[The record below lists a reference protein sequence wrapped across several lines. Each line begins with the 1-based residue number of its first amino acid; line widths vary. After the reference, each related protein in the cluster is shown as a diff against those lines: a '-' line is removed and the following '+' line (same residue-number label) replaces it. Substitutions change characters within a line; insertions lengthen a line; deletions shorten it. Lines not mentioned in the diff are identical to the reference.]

1 MKVLLIG
8 SSSDIAQY
16 MVKNA
21 SNEYEF
27 IELTSNPSGS
37 HQHEI
42 NVQDESTFPSIEGEI
57 DGLVYFPGSI
67 NLRPFSGLKLSDFQ
81 TDYEINVLGLIKIL
95 KHFHKQLA
103 QNSSLVFI
111 STVAAQLGMPYHSS
125 ISLCKSAIEGLCRSL
140 AAEWSPKVRV
150 NCVAPS
156 VVQTKLSTRL
166 FRTESQVEQMN
177 SRHPLQKVGQPK
189 NIADAIEF
197 LLSDKSSWMT
207 GQVLHVDGGLSTIKK

>member
-1 MKVLLIG
+1 
-8 SSSDIAQY
+8 
-16 MVKNA
+16 
-21 SNEYEF
+21 
-27 IELTSNPSGS
+27 
-37 HQHEI
+37 
-42 NVQDESTFPSIEGEI
+42 
-57 DGLVYFPGSI
+57 
-67 NLRPFSGLKLSDFQ
+67 
-81 TDYEINVLGLIKIL
+81 
-95 KHFHKQLA
+95 LA

-111 STVAAQLGMPYHSS
+111 STVAAQVGMPYHSS

-140 AAEWSPKVRV
+140 AAEWSPNVRV

>member
-1 MKVLLIG
+1 M
-8 SSSDIAQY
+8 
-16 MVKNA
+16 
-21 SNEYEF
+21 
-27 IELTSNPSGS
+27 
-37 HQHEI
+37 
-42 NVQDESTFPSIEGEI
+42 
-57 DGLVYFPGSI
+57 
-67 NLRPFSGLKLSDFQ
+67 
-81 TDYEINVLGLIKIL
+81 IKIL
-95 KHFHKQLA
+95 KYFHKQLA

-111 STVAAQLGMPYHSS
+111 STVAAQVGMPYHSS

>member
-1 MKVLLIG
+1 MNFI
-8 SSSDIAQY
+8 
-16 MVKNA
+16 KNYREKRKTRKRQKKFA
-21 SNEYEF
+21 RKGKGPKPTKYKDNDD
-27 IELTSNPSGS
+27 N
-37 HQHEI
+37 
-42 NVQDESTFPSIEGEI
+42 
-57 DGLVYFPGSI
+57 
-67 NLRPFSGLKLSDFQ
+67 
-81 TDYEINVLGLIKIL
+81 DYEINVLGLIKIL
-95 KHFHKQLA
+95 KYFHKQLA

-111 STVAAQLGMPYHSS
+111 STVAAQVGMPYHSS